1 MHLTVYTDAA
11 TTVQPNM
18 QRNPAY
24 IQLGP
29 IGAPQ
34 MSDIYSEISAAAYND
49 AEPSPHQEPT
59 YEIIP
64 PDTKNT
70 PQRTQNVNCKQNPA
84 YIHLCVHRSMEENSQ
99 TDETSQCD
107 QNPAYGIHS
116 TPNN

>member
-1 MHLTVYTDAA
+1 MHLTVHTDAA
-11 TTVQPNM
+11 TTIQPNM

-29 IGAPQ
+29 IGTPQ

-49 AEPSPHQEPT
+49 AEPSQHQEPT

-64 PDTKNT
+64 PSTKST
-70 PQRTQNVNCKQNPA
+70 LQGTQNVNCKQNPA
-84 YIHLCVHRSMEENSQ
+84 YIHLRVHRSTEENFQ

-116 TPNN
+116 KS